1 GSCSAACTS
10 FSCSLRETLPRAD
23 AARRPPSGSHRG
35 YGASGAATAR
45 PRGDRRELRSFG
57 FLAASSDY
65 AAAQPQ
71 VTLLETE
78 LQQRTQRSL
87 PALGAAPP
95 FTVDRSAR
103 QDERGRTIASA
114 PAGAVVLVHGEP
126 DVGKSALALATVDSV
141 RASGGAALVM
151 SLRDLPRKAVDLKAA
166 LGLGPVDLLA
176 TAPSAPVSVLLLDG
190 AEILQEGESG
200 ALTALL
206 DAAASAGRTVV
217 LVSRDDAAGSI
228 RELLRERGAGDP
240 VEFAV
245 DPLSDDE
252 IGAVVAAIPELARL
266 LSDPRASRLLRL
278 WGPEV
283 CLACELLRC
292 GLEVAT

>member
-1 GSCSAACTS
+1 M
-10 FSCSLRETLPRAD
+10 
-23 AARRPPSGSHRG
+23 
-35 YGASGAATAR
+35 
-45 PRGDRRELRSFG
+45 RSFG

-266 LSDPRASRLLRL
+266 MSDPRASRLLRL
-278 WGPEV
+278 WVPEV